1 MKDIHN
7 HLIVGIDDGSKSYED
22 SIRILKYME
31 DMGYTDICLTPHYV
45 YESKYDVNNKGKTKL
60 LKELKRECE
69 KNNIN
74 INLYLGNEIFITDN
88 IEELIK
94 KGDIAPLNNS
104 KYLLL
109 ELSVFQEYPNT
120 KLIIYNLIQEG
131 YKVILAHPERYTYF
145 DKSLTYVKELKE
157 MGVLMQCN
165 YLSLFGRYGK
175 SAKDLCERILKN
187 GLADFLATDIHHDE
201 DLHPKELRKKIKKFV
216 KTDEEV
222 ENLLTNNFD
231 KILN

>member
-1 MKDIHN
+1 MKDLHSHI
-7 HLIVGIDDGSKSYED
+7 IYGVDDGSE
-22 SIRILKYME
+22 SIEESLELLKCAVNQGM
-31 DMGYTDICLTPHYV
+31 TDIMCTPHYMEETE
-45 YESKYDVNNKGKTKL
+45 YICNNKEKLNRLKT
-60 LKELKRECE
+60 LKNKIKEE
-69 KNNIN
+69 NIN
-74 INLYLGNEIFITDN
+74 INLYLGNEVFYTNRFLELLNNKEITT
-88 IEELIK
+88 
-94 KGDIAPLNNS
+94 LNNS